1 MILFWK
7 NIGPYGCFS
16 NFSRDP
22 IFEDDV
28 LYKTSEHYFQAQK
41 FPYKGKDFYDVVE
54 ASTPHQ
60 AAQIGRDR
68 NRPLRK
74 DWEEIK
80 DDVMFKALQLKVEQN
95 PIVKA
100 TILSSGDEVIVED
113 SPIDY
118 YWGWGRDHSGK
129 NILGKLWMKLR
140 EDLRKEQ

>member
-80 DDVMFKALQLKVEQN
+80 EDIED
-95 PIVKA
+95 
-100 TILSSGDEVIVED
+100 TILDETEELNKLIYRAICD
-113 SPIDY
+113 SPVFESWIK
-118 YWGWGRDHSGK
+118 GK
-129 NILGKLWMKLR
+129 C
-140 EDLRKEQ
+140 